1 MLNKIKSGGVCED
14 CFKAVVKSEDYR
26 KQGSIDIT
34 MTKCQSTNHI
44 VEEVI
49 LMLCANTYKIPLSL
63 MEIQIWKGNNFY
75 HMLRLLLERNLPGV

>member
-49 LMLCANTYKIPLSL
+49 LMLCA
-63 MEIQIWKGNNFY
+63 
-75 HMLRLLLERNLPGV
+75 